1 MTRLKVCGLRDAD
14 SALVAA
20 DEGADFLGFIFVPGT
35 RRQLSVEEA
44 GYLIG
49 EYRRRRG
56 SGGPRLVGVFAD
68 QPTDDINRIVD
79 LCGLDLTQ
87 LCGDEDPEHWRSINV
102 PIIKQ
107 VKVRDDWPREKAV
120 ADATRRASY
129 VLSKGHMVILDRYE
143 AGAHG
148 GTGRSFDWGIA
159 RYVSRCHDFLM
170 AGGLTP
176 GNVGR
181 AIEEASPWGVDVSS
195 GVETDGVKDP
205 MKVRQFAEAVRQADA
220 VCAGS

>member
-1 MTRLKVCGLRDAD
+1 MTRLKVCGLRDVD
-14 SALVAA
+14 NALVAA
-20 DEGADFLGFIFVPGT
+20 DEGADFLGFIFVPGA
-35 RRQLSVEEA
+35 RRRLSVEE
-44 GYLIG
+44 GGSLISG
-49 EYRRRRG
+49 YRRRRG

-68 QPTDDINRIVD
+68 QPADEVNRIVD
-79 LCGLDLTQ
+79 LCGLNLAQ
-87 LCGDEDPEHWRSINV
+87 LCGDEEPEHWRSIRV

-120 ADATRRASY
+120 ADATRRVSH
-129 VLSKGHMVILDRYE
+129 VLSKGHMVHLDRYE

-159 RYVSRCHDFLM
+159 REVSRCHDFLM

-181 AIEEASPWGVDVSS
+181 AIGEVSPWGVDVSS

-205 MKVRQFAEAVRQADA
+205 MKVRAFAQAVRQAA
-220 VCAGS
+220 AARTGS

>member
-1 MTRLKVCGLRDAD
+1 MTRLKVCGLRDVEN
-14 SALVAA
+14 ALVVA
-20 DEGADFLGFIFVPGT
+20 DEGADFLAFNFVPGA
-35 RRQLSVEEA
+35 RRRLSVEEA
-44 GYLIG
+44 VSIIG

-68 QPTDDINRIVD
+68 QPVDEVNRVVD
-79 LCGLDLTQ
+79 LCGLDLAQ
-87 LCGDEDPEHWRSINV
+87 LCGDEAPDHWRSISV

-107 VKVRDDWPREKAV
+107 VKVRDDLPREKAV
-120 ADATRRASY
+120 ADTTRRVSH
-129 VLSKGHMVILDRYE
+129 VLSKGHIVLLDRYE

-159 RYVSRCHDFLM
+159 REVSRCHDFLM

-176 GNVGR
+176 DNVGR
-181 AIEEASPWGVDVSS
+181 AIGEASPWGVDVSS

-205 MKVRQFAEAVRQADA
+205 VKVRAFAKAVRQAA
-220 VCAGS
+220 ARTGS